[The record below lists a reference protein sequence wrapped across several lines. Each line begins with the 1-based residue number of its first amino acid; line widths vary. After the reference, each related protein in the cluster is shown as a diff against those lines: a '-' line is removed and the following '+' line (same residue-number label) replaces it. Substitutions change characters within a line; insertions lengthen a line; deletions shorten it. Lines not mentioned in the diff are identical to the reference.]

1 MDCVDSMTQIQGIAA
16 DTCCGR
22 SQVVTVNHAASTQT
36 NGQEVITTV
45 PWMEKTQRAGPLR
58 GNPEGQEAHFSL

>member
-1 MDCVDSMTQIQGIAA
+1 MDFVDPMTQIQGIAA

-36 NGQEVITTV
+36 NGQEVITSQ
-45 PWMEKTQRAGPLR
+45 PWKEKTQRAGPMR
-58 GNPEGQEAHFSL
+58 GNPEGQEAHFTL